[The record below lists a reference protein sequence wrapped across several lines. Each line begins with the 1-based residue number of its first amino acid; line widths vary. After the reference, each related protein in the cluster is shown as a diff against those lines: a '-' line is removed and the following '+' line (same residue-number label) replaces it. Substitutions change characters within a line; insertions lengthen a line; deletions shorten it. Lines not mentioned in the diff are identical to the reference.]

1 MVTLVAW
8 EQKYELGIGQF
19 DIHHK
24 HLVDLLNSLYDGY
37 ATEQQDDSTLR
48 IVVSSL
54 TDYADYHF
62 TLEETWMKQVDY
74 PDYEDHLMQ
83 HKQFIFKLVEFN
95 HLYRTDKDHL
105 ILEIISFLRRW
116 LLDHILNSDSKYG
129 AFLRR

>member
-54 TDYADYHF
+54 TYYADYHF
-62 TLEETWMKQVDY
+62 TLEETWMKQADY